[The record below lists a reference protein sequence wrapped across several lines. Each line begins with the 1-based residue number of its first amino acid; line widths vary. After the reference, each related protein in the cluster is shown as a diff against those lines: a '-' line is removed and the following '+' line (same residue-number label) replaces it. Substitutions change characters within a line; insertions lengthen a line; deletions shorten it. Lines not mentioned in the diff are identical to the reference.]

1 MTELLSEEFWAG
13 LARPRP
19 PRPRP
24 PAMPSEMFDDLRPGG
39 DSPFLT
45 ATRVRRTGTPGRS
58 DRPGAGSP
66 AEAEAGAAPAAPD
79 TATETGPVAE
89 TRDPVA
95 GPDSSAGPDG
105 SPGPDGSAGPVE
117 LSGPVGGLVRAVAAV
132 RAQVPAELPGPQALV
147 EASVLLAQVEQ
158 LRVVLL
164 DRLADVDLRGLSVLA
179 GAGSV
184 SNWLAGQ
191 HTSIERGEVAL
202 ARRLSRTP
210 LVGQALREGSVTI
223 ATARKLAAA
232 MATARRHLDRPDGLI
247 DGADGEAV
255 ITNVIVNGVRQVVC
269 QAHAGLDEHDPRL
282 PALIASLGQ
291 IAARPDTQAAR
302 LEAALLVLAGHLE
315 PHALT
320 PAFDWLLDAV
330 LPQQLEQRSTDGH
343 DRRGFTLVR
352 NNDGTGWRITDGE
365 LDDECGELLHT
376 VLNAELAVDPDNP
389 ADTADY
395 AALRAQG
402 WNEGDPL
409 PADTNG
415 QAHDG
420 CQDGPRSMRQR
431 RHDAL
436 RNALRRLL
444 DSGAAGLRDKVAPHL
459 AVTVDLTTLQGEP
472 GALPA
477 RGACGTSLPL
487 SLVRRWSCDSAL
499 TRFIMSLG
507 RKVLDSSHTARTLTG
522 HERRAKHLET
532 GGTCQGAGCIR
543 GPGSRLIPHHA
554 TPWAD
559 SHRTSLTDTVLFCEQ
574 THHQLHHGK
583 TIRLKDGRYLNQNG
597 WTNGPP
603 G

>member
-1 MTELLSEEFWAG
+1 
-13 LARPRP
+13 
-19 PRPRP
+19 
-24 PAMPSEMFDDLRPGG
+24 
-39 DSPFLT
+39 
-45 ATRVRRTGTPGRS
+45 
-58 DRPGAGSP
+58 
-66 AEAEAGAAPAAPD
+66 
-79 TATETGPVAE
+79 
-89 TRDPVA
+89 
-95 GPDSSAGPDG
+95 
-105 SPGPDGSAGPVE
+105 
-117 LSGPVGGLVRAVAAV
+117 VGVLVRAVAAV

-184 SNWLAGQ
+184 SSWLAGQ

-202 ARRLSRTP
+202 ARQLSRTP
-210 LVGQALREGSVTI
+210 LVGRALRQGTVTI
-223 ATARKLAAA
+223 TTARKLAAA

-247 DGADGEAV
+247 DGADGQAV
-255 ITNVIVNGVRQVVC
+255 ITSVIVDGVRQLVC

-282 PALIASLGQ
+282 HALIASLGQ

-320 PAFDWLLDAV
+320 PAFGWLLDAV
-330 LPQQLEQRSTDGH
+330 LPQQLEQRSADGH
-343 DRRGFTLVR
+343 DRRGFALVR
-352 NNDGTGWRITDGE
+352 NNDGTGWRITDGN

-376 VLNAELAVDPDNP
+376 VLNAELTVDPDNP

-395 AALRAQG
+395 AALRGQG
-402 WNEGDPL
+402 WNDGDPL
-409 PADTNG
+409 PADTPDDG
-415 QAHDG
+415 QALSG

-436 RNALRRLL
+436 RNGLRRLL
-444 DSGAAGLRDKVAPHL
+444 DTGATGQRDKVAPHL
-459 AVTVDLTTLQGEP
+459 AVTVDLTTLDGEP

-499 TRFIMSLG
+499 TRYIMSLG
-507 RKVLDSSHTARTLTG
+507 RKALDSSHTARTLTG
-522 HERRAKHLET
+522 HERRTKHLEA
-532 GGTCQGAGCIR
+532 GGTCQGAGCTR

-559 SHRTSLTDTVLFCEQ
+559 THRTSLTDTVLFCEQ
-574 THHQLHHGK
+574 THQQLHHGT
-583 TIRLKDGRYLNQNG
+583 TIRLKDGRWLNQDG